1 MIEEIRRLKGDEG
14 SSKTLED
21 YNLTVQEAINLL
33 KSNNIPVI
41 LTEADKYIIDRPREY
56 EEKGLDS
63 LILVHKTRYIP
74 NNSTIKSPK
83 DAEAK
88 VQAETTIEGKKYD
101 YAYKRARNTVHFAV
115 NGEVLSH
122 GLGGWDDCKY
132 VILIPFTDIPK
143 EQIMSAAP
151 MDTYTYGSVKL
162 TPNTW
167 ILCPKGEIEEISKKN
182 PGVQV
187 LEYDGESV
195 HGFANAFIS
204 TLGYR
209 TEEIGEMKWGDNISN
224 LQYSKLIDR
233 EGFKRYIHLYTREN
247 NTEEDRDGI
256 NVAIEI
262 LKKVK
267 ENTFLD
273 SQEKISNIYKELND
287 TNIGGNRQLYLKYY
301 TKRVVINY
309 DKLSA
314 YFYSKLEQEGIHIPE
329 EYIELL
335 DKMNDI
341 CTEKEKSSNYVIGK
355 TEIFDSIIPDDKMAN
370 LDKETIELVKSFI
383 NTYDGEKQNI
393 KYIRQDIMNEILQRG
408 ALNGIAREQL
418 EQAPEFLKKSQN
430 PDEQAKEG
438 IKASLERQQIMGMLN
453 KLEEWYSPKPQLD
466 MGEMPTTPQ
475 PPPPNMGEAP
485 TMPPPPPPDLGEA
498 PTIPPPPPPDLGKVP
513 TMPPPP
519 LPPNIGEMPETEI
532 PQNEI
537 DPNNIENFTDY
548 TISEQIRIQLMKKYL
563 EKSGIGKN
571 FERDAREVLKG
582 ISFIC
587 TADEFIGRRINIDDT
602 QLEKAMYYGNYTSL
616 GEAIKGVNAIVN
628 ALTKLEKSGILT
640 LDVIKALTQEE
651 KLSDINATI
660 HSVKEYFRDSID
672 KKFER

>member
-14 SSKTLED
+14 SSKTLDD

-88 VQAETTIEGKKYD
+88 EQAETVIEGKRYD

-115 NGEVLSH
+115 NGEVSSH
-122 GLGGWDDCKY
+122 ALGGWDECKY
-132 VILIPFTDIPK
+132 AILIPFTDIPRD
-143 EQIMSAAP
+143 QIMNAAP

-167 ILCPKGEIEEISKKN
+167 ILCPKGEIEEASKKN

-195 HGFANAFIS
+195 QGFANAFIS

-209 TEEIGEMKWGDNISN
+209 TEEIGEMKWRDDISDI
-224 LQYSKLIDR
+224 QCIDLLHR
-233 EGFKRYIHLYTREN
+233 EGFKIGPHRGTRES
-247 NTEEDRDGI
+247 NTEKDRETI
-256 NVAIEI
+256 NIAIEI

-273 SQEKISNIYKELND
+273 SQEKISNLYKELND
-287 TNIGGNRQLYLKYY
+287 KNIRGNRLLHLELY
-301 TKRVVINY
+301 TDTVVVNY

-314 YFYSKLEQEGIHIPE
+314 YFYSRLEQEGIHIPE
-329 EYIELL
+329 EYIEVL
-335 DKMNDI
+335 DKI
-341 CTEKEKSSNYVIGK
+341 QAISKKEENLSSSVIGR
-355 TEIFDSIIPDDKMAN
+355 TEIFDSIIPDSKMAN
-370 LDKETIELVKSFI
+370 LDEETIKLLNLYMKNEYNGLPESL
-383 NTYDGEKQNI
+383 
-393 KYIRQDIMNEILQRG
+393 MNEILQRG
-408 ALNGIAREQL
+408 ILNGIAREQL

-430 PDEQAKEG
+430 PDEQTKEG

-453 KLEEWYSPKPQLD
+453 KLEEWYSPKPPSD
-466 MGEMPTTPQ
+466 IGEIPPPYTGEMPT
-475 PPPPNMGEAP
+475 M
-485 TMPPPPPPDLGEA
+485 
-498 PTIPPPPPPDLGKVP
+498 PPPPDLGKAP
-513 TMPPPP
+513 TMPSPPP
-519 LPPNIGEMPETEI
+519 PPNIGEMPETET

-548 TISEQIRIQLMKKYL
+548 KIPEQIRIQLMKKYL
-563 EKSGIGKN
+563 EESGVGKN
-571 FERDAREVLKG
+571 FESDAREVLKG

-587 TADEFIGRRINIDDT
+587 TADELIGRRINIDET
-602 QLEKAMYYGNYTSL
+602 QLGNVMYYGKYISL
-616 GEAIKGVNAIVN
+616 EEEIKGVNAIVN
-628 ALTKLEKSGILT
+628 ALTKLEKSGILP

>member
-1 MIEEIRRLKGDEG
+1 MIEEIRRLKGEED
-14 SSKTLED
+14 SNKTLDD
-21 YNLTVQEAINLL
+21 YNLTVQEAIKLL

-41 LTEADKYIIDRPREY
+41 LTEADKHIIDRPREY

-74 NNSTIKSPK
+74 NGSVIKSPK

-88 VQAETTIEGKKYD
+88 EQAETTIEGKKYD

-132 VILIPFTDIPK
+132 AILIPFTDIPK
-143 EQIMSAAP
+143 EQIMNAAP

-162 TPNTW
+162 TPDTW

-195 HGFANAFIS
+195 HGFADSFIS

-209 TEEIGEMKWGDNISN
+209 TEGIGEMKWKDDISN
-224 LQYSKLIDR
+224 TQYTGLLLR
-233 EGFKRYIHLYTREN
+233 EGFKVSLHRGTRES
-247 NTEEDRDGI
+247 NTEGDREGI

-273 SQEKISNIYKELND
+273 SQEKISNLYKELND

-301 TKRVVINY
+301 TEQVVRKY

-314 YFYSKLEQEGIHIPE
+314 YFYSRLEQEGIHIPE

-341 CTEKEKSSNYVIGK
+341 YNGKENISNSAIGK
-355 TEIFDSIIPDDKMAN
+355 TEIFDSIILDDKMAN

-383 NTYDGEKQNI
+383 NTYDWK
-393 KYIRQDIMNEILQRG
+393 RPDIMNEILQRG
-408 ALNGIAREQL
+408 ALNGIAREQI
-418 EQAPEFLKKSQN
+418 EHAPKFLKKNQKSN
-430 PDEQAKEG
+430 EQTKEG
-438 IKASLERQQIMGMLN
+438 IKASLEKQQIMEMLN
-453 KLEEWYSPKPQLD
+453 KLEEWYSPKPPSD
-466 MGEMPTTPQ
+466 IGKMPT
-475 PPPPNMGEAP
+475 M
-485 TMPPPPPPDLGEA
+485 PPPDLGEM
-498 PTIPPPPPPDLGKVP
+498 PKVPPPFSPDTEK
-513 TMPPPP
+513 
-519 LPPNIGEMPETEI
+519 IPETEI
-532 PQNEI
+532 PQTEI
-537 DPNNIENFTDY
+537 DPNNTENFTDY
-548 TISEQIRIQLMKKYL
+548 NIPAPIRIQLMKKYL
-563 EKSGIGKN
+563 EKGEIGENFESDARAVLRGIGH
-571 FERDAREVLKG
+571 
-582 ISFIC
+582 IC
-587 TADEFIGRRINIDDT
+587 DTEELLTERINIDSNQISHVTD
-602 QLEKAMYYGNYTSL
+602 GSL
-616 GEAIKGVNAIVN
+616 DRITLDEEIKGLNAIVN
-628 ALTKLEKSGILT
+628 AITKLEKTGIFS
-640 LDVIKALTQEE
+640 LDVIKALTQNE
-651 KLSDINATI
+651 KISDINVTVQ
-660 HSVKEYFRDSID
+660 SVKQYFRDSIE
-672 KKFER
+672 KKINSER

>member
-1 MIEEIRRLKGDEG
+1 
-14 SSKTLED
+14 
-21 YNLTVQEAINLL
+21 
-33 KSNNIPVI
+33 
-41 LTEADKYIIDRPREY
+41 
-56 EEKGLDS
+56 
-63 LILVHKTRYIP
+63 
-74 NNSTIKSPK
+74 
-83 DAEAK
+83 
-88 VQAETTIEGKKYD
+88 
-101 YAYKRARNTVHFAV
+101 
-115 NGEVLSH
+115 
-122 GLGGWDDCKY
+122 
-132 VILIPFTDIPK
+132 
-143 EQIMSAAP
+143 
-151 MDTYTYGSVKL
+151 
-162 TPNTW
+162 
-167 ILCPKGEIEEISKKN
+167 
-182 PGVQV
+182 
-187 LEYDGESV
+187 
-195 HGFANAFIS
+195 
-204 TLGYR
+204 
-209 TEEIGEMKWGDNISN
+209 MKWGDNISN

-233 EGFKRYIHLYTREN
+233 EGFKRYIHLYTRES

-438 IKASLERQQIMGMLN
+438 IKASLEKQQIMGMLN
-453 KLEEWYSPKPQLD
+453 KLEEWYSPKSQLD
-466 MGEMPTTPQ
+466 MGEMPTTPP

-485 TMPPPPPPDLGEA
+485 TMPPPPQPNLGEM
-498 PTIPPPPPPDLGKVP
+498 L
-513 TMPPPP
+513 
-519 LPPNIGEMPETEI
+519 ETETS
-532 PQNEI
+532 QNEI

-548 TISEQIRIQLMKKYL
+548 SISEQIRIQLMKKYL

>member
-438 IKASLERQQIMGMLN
+438 IKASLEKQQIMGMLN
-453 KLEEWYSPKPQLD
+453 KLEEWYSPKSQLD
-466 MGEMPTTPQ
+466 MGEMPTTPP

-485 TMPPPPPPDLGEA
+485 TMPPPPQPNLGEM
-498 PTIPPPPPPDLGKVP
+498 L
-513 TMPPPP
+513 
-519 LPPNIGEMPETEI
+519 ETETS
-532 PQNEI
+532 QNEI

-548 TISEQIRIQLMKKYL
+548 SISEQIRIQLMKKYL

-587 TADEFIGRRINIDDT
+587 STDELMERDAREVLKGICTTDELFERGIDQT
-602 QLEKAMYYGNYTSL
+602 QLDKALDYGKCTSL

>member
-14 SSKTLED
+14 SSKTLDD

-88 VQAETTIEGKKYD
+88 GQAETTIEGKKYD

-233 EGFKRYIHLYTREN
+233 EGFKRYIHLYTRES

-383 NTYDGEKQNI
+383 NTYGGEKQNI

-438 IKASLERQQIMGMLN
+438 IKASLEKQQIMGMLN
-453 KLEEWYSPKPQLD
+453 KLEEWYSPKSQLD
-466 MGEMPTTPQ
+466 MGEMPTTPP

-485 TMPPPPPPDLGEA
+485 TMPPPPQPNLGEM
-498 PTIPPPPPPDLGKVP
+498 L
-513 TMPPPP
+513 
-519 LPPNIGEMPETEI
+519 ETETS
-532 PQNEI
+532 QNEI

-587 TADEFIGRRINIDDT
+587 STDELMERDAREVLKEICTTDELFERGIDQT
-602 QLEKAMYYGNYTSL
+602 QLDKALDYGNYTSL

>member
-1 MIEEIRRLKGDEG
+1 MIEEIRRLKGEED
-14 SSKTLED
+14 SNKTLDD
-21 YNLTVQEAINLL
+21 YNLTVQEAIKLL

-41 LTEADKYIIDRPREY
+41 LTEADKHIIDRPREY

-74 NNSTIKSPK
+74 NGSVIKSPK

-88 VQAETTIEGKKYD
+88 EQAETTIEGKKYD

-132 VILIPFTDIPK
+132 AILIPFTDIPK
-143 EQIMSAAP
+143 EQIMNAAP

-162 TPNTW
+162 TPDTW

-195 HGFANAFIS
+195 HGFADSFIS

-209 TEEIGEMKWGDNISN
+209 TEGIGEMKWKDDISN
-224 LQYSKLIDR
+224 TQCTGLLLR
-233 EGFKRYIHLYTREN
+233 EGFKVGLHRGTRES
-247 NTEEDRDGI
+247 NTEADREGI

-273 SQEKISNIYKELND
+273 SQEKISNLYKELND

-301 TKRVVINY
+301 TEQVVRKY

-314 YFYSKLEQEGIHIPE
+314 YFYSRLEQEGIHIPE

-341 CTEKEKSSNYVIGK
+341 YNGKENISNSAIGK
-355 TEIFDSIIPDDKMAN
+355 TEIFDSIILDDKMAN

-383 NTYDGEKQNI
+383 NTYGWK
-393 KYIRQDIMNEILQRG
+393 RPDIMNEILQRG
-408 ALNGIAREQL
+408 ALNGIAREQI
-418 EQAPEFLKKSQN
+418 EHAPKFLKKNQKSN
-430 PDEQAKEG
+430 EQTKEG
-438 IKASLERQQIMGMLN
+438 IKASLEKQQIMEMLN
-453 KLEEWYSPKPQLD
+453 KLEEWYSPKPPSD
-466 MGEMPTTPQ
+466 IGKMPT
-475 PPPPNMGEAP
+475 M
-485 TMPPPPPPDLGEA
+485 PPPDLGEM
-498 PTIPPPPPPDLGKVP
+498 PTMPPPDLGEMPKVP
-513 TMPPPP
+513 PPFSPDTEK
-519 LPPNIGEMPETEI
+519 IPETEI
-532 PQNEI
+532 PQTEI
-537 DPNNIENFTDY
+537 DPNNTENFTDY
-548 TISEQIRIQLMKKYL
+548 NIPAPIRIQLMKKYL
-563 EKSGIGKN
+563 EKGEIGENFESDARAVLRGIGH
-571 FERDAREVLKG
+571 
-582 ISFIC
+582 IC
-587 TADEFIGRRINIDDT
+587 DTEELLTERINIDSNQISHVTD
-602 QLEKAMYYGNYTSL
+602 GSL
-616 GEAIKGVNAIVN
+616 DIITLDEEIKGLNAIVN
-628 ALTKLEKSGILT
+628 AITKLEKTGIFS
-640 LDVIKALTQEE
+640 LDVIKALTQNE
-651 KLSDINATI
+651 KISDINDTVR
-660 HSVKEYFRDSID
+660 SVKQYFRDSIE
-672 KKFER
+672 KKINSER

>member
-14 SSKTLED
+14 SSKTLDD

-88 VQAETTIEGKKYD
+88 GQAETTIEGKKYD

-151 MDTYTYGSVKL
+151 MDAYTYGSVKL

-233 EGFKRYIHLYTREN
+233 EGFKRYIHLYTRES

-383 NTYDGEKQNI
+383 NTYGGEKQNI

-438 IKASLERQQIMGMLN
+438 IKASLEKQQIMGMLN
-453 KLEEWYSPKPQLD
+453 KLEEWYSPKSQLD
-466 MGEMPTTPQ
+466 MGEMPTT
-475 PPPPNMGEAP
+475 PPPNMGEAP
-485 TMPPPPPPDLGEA
+485 TMPPPPQPNLGEM
-498 PTIPPPPPPDLGKVP
+498 L
-513 TMPPPP
+513 
-519 LPPNIGEMPETEI
+519 ETETS
-532 PQNEI
+532 QNEI

-587 TADEFIGRRINIDDT
+587 STDELMERDAREVLKGICTTDELFERGIDQT
-602 QLEKAMYYGNYTSL
+602 QLDKALDYGKRTSL

-628 ALTKLEKSGILT
+628 ALTKLEKSRILS
-640 LDVIKALTQEE
+640 LDLIKALTQEE

-660 HSVKEYFRDSID
+660 HSVKEYFSDSID

>member
-14 SSKTLED
+14 SSKTLDD

-88 VQAETTIEGKKYD
+88 GQAETTIEGKKYD

-151 MDTYTYGSVKL
+151 MDAYTYGSVKL

-233 EGFKRYIHLYTREN
+233 EGFKRYIHLYTRES

-355 TEIFDSIIPDDKMAN
+355 TEIFDSIIQDDKMAN

-383 NTYDGEKQNI
+383 NTYGGEKQNI

-438 IKASLERQQIMGMLN
+438 IKASLEKQQIMGMLN
-453 KLEEWYSPKPQLD
+453 KLEEWYSPKSQLD
-466 MGEMPTTPQ
+466 MGEMPTT
-475 PPPPNMGEAP
+475 PPPNMGEAP
-485 TMPPPPPPDLGEA
+485 TMPPPPQPNLGEM
-498 PTIPPPPPPDLGKVP
+498 L
-513 TMPPPP
+513 
-519 LPPNIGEMPETEI
+519 ETETS
-532 PQNEI
+532 QNEI

-587 TADEFIGRRINIDDT
+587 STDELIGRRINIDET
-602 QLEKAMYYGNYTSL
+602 QLGNVMYYGKYISL
-616 GEAIKGVNAIVN
+616 EEEIKGVNAIVN
-628 ALTKLEKSGILT
+628 ALTKLEKSGILP

>member
-1 MIEEIRRLKGDEG
+1 MIEEIRRLKGEED
-14 SSKTLED
+14 SNKTLDD
-21 YNLTVQEAINLL
+21 YNLTVQEAIKLL

-41 LTEADKYIIDRPREY
+41 LTEADKHIIDRPREY

-74 NNSTIKSPK
+74 NGSVIKSPK

-88 VQAETTIEGKKYD
+88 EQAETTIEGKKYD

-132 VILIPFTDIPK
+132 AILIPFTDIPK
-143 EQIMSAAP
+143 EQIMNAAP

-162 TPNTW
+162 TPDTW

-195 HGFANAFIS
+195 HGFADSFIS

-209 TEEIGEMKWGDNISN
+209 TEGIGEMKWIDDISN
-224 LQYSKLIDR
+224 TQCTGLLLR
-233 EGFKRYIHLYTREN
+233 EGFKVSLHRGTRES
-247 NTEEDRDGI
+247 NTEGDREGI

-273 SQEKISNIYKELND
+273 SQEKISNLYKELND

-301 TKRVVINY
+301 TEQVVRKY

-314 YFYSKLEQEGIHIPE
+314 YFYSRLEQEGIHIPE

-341 CTEKEKSSNYVIGK
+341 YNGKENISNSAIGK
-355 TEIFDSIIPDDKMAN
+355 TEIFDSIILDDKMAN

-383 NTYDGEKQNI
+383 NTYDWK
-393 KYIRQDIMNEILQRG
+393 RPDIMNEILQRG
-408 ALNGIAREQL
+408 ALNGIAREQI
-418 EQAPEFLKKSQN
+418 EHAPKFLKKNQKSN
-430 PDEQAKEG
+430 EQTKEG
-438 IKASLERQQIMGMLN
+438 IKASLEKQQIMEMLN
-453 KLEEWYSPKPQLD
+453 KLEEWYSPKPPSD
-466 MGEMPTTPQ
+466 IGKMPT
-475 PPPPNMGEAP
+475 M
-485 TMPPPPPPDLGEA
+485 PPPDLGEM
-498 PTIPPPPPPDLGKVP
+498 PKVPPPFSPDTEK
-513 TMPPPP
+513 
-519 LPPNIGEMPETEI
+519 IPETEI
-532 PQNEI
+532 PQTEI
-537 DPNNIENFTDY
+537 DPNNTENFTDY
-548 TISEQIRIQLMKKYL
+548 NIPAPIRIQLMKKYL
-563 EKSGIGKN
+563 EKGEIGENFESDARAVLRGIGH
-571 FERDAREVLKG
+571 
-582 ISFIC
+582 IC
-587 TADEFIGRRINIDDT
+587 DTEELLTERINIDSNQISHVTD
-602 QLEKAMYYGNYTSL
+602 GSL
-616 GEAIKGVNAIVN
+616 DRITLDEEIKGLNAIVN
-628 ALTKLEKSGILT
+628 AITKLEKTGIFS
-640 LDVIKALTQEE
+640 LDVIKALTQNE
-651 KLSDINATI
+651 KISDINVTVQ
-660 HSVKEYFRDSID
+660 SVKQYFRDSIE
-672 KKFER
+672 KKINSER